1 MVLKLKKPKGDNLNR
16 LLQISNRLLGAY
28 NQPPLYA
35 TKVRPENKALKHDRG
50 KSRLTEAE
58 DLTNGFHISLAW
70 SLTEPSVDEQQRVEG
85 ISLDKITSLDIS
97 FTSVKAKIGNVV
109 HSLDLESM

>member
-1 MVLKLKKPKGDNLNR
+1 MLKLKKPKGDNLNR

-70 SLTEPSVDEQQRVEG
+70 SLTEPSVDEQQRAAG
-85 ISLDKITSLDIS
+85 IALDKITSLDIS
-97 FTSVKAKIGNVV
+97 FSSVKAKIGNVV
-109 HSLDLESM
+109 HSLNLKSM